1 MSIASSVL
9 ARPRRGRLYIV
20 IGAVLAVLAFATA
33 AGIASLPL
41 IQGTTTGVKVVV
53 ASHDIQARTVIQDSD
68 LTLASINPTPPQ
80 SFTAVNKVAGKGARV
95 DIPAGMPIS
104 SNLIAPSGDLIS
116 SSDVAY
122 LPIPKGWVA
131 VTVPTGEQV
140 GVGGYVQVGD
150 RITMLATIN
159 TQLLG
164 QSPGRSVVL
173 TVFRDVNVLRVGP
186 ATGNT
191 TGANS
196 TGVVTSSL
204 TVLMTAC
211 DSEYLFWLLNN
222 ASMKYELESYTD
234 YQSVPTGPDS
244 KCPNVSKASG
254 VGPKDVDTRWG
265 FTTH

>member
-1 MSIASSVL
+1 VSTATSAL
-9 ARPRRGRLYIV
+9 ARPRRGRLYIWV
-20 IGAVLAVLAFATA
+20 GAVLAVLAFALA

-41 IQGTTTGVKVVV
+41 IQGSAGGTKVVV
-53 ASHDIQARTVIQDSD
+53 ASHDIKARTVITASD
-68 LTLASINPTPPQ
+68 LTLASFNPAPPQ
-80 SFTAVNKVAGKGARV
+80 AFTLTKDVAGKGARV
-95 DIPAGMPIS
+95 DIVAGQPVTA
-104 SNLIAPSGDLIS
+104 NLIAPSGDLLS

-150 RITMLATIN
+150 RITILATIN
-159 TQLLG
+159 TSIFG

-173 TVFRDVNVLRVGP
+173 TVFRDIDVLRVGP
-186 ATGNT
+186 ANGSST
-191 TGANS
+191 

-211 DSEYLFWLLNN
+211 DSEFLFWLLNN

-234 YQSVPTGPDS
+234 YGGLPNQPDA
-244 KCPNVSKASG
+244 KCPNVSSTTG
-254 VGPKDVDTRWG
+254 VGPKDVDGRWH
-265 FTTH
+265 FTQHP

>member
-1 MSIASSVL
+1 MSIATSAL
-9 ARPRRGRLYIV
+9 ARPRRGRLYII

-41 IQGTTTGVKVVV
+41 IQGNTTGTKVVV
-53 ASHDIQARTVIQDSD
+53 ASHDIKARTVIQASD
-68 LTLASINPTPPQ
+68 LTISSISQPPPQ
-80 SFTAVNKVAGKGARV
+80 AFAAVKDVAGKGSRV
-95 DIPAGMPIS
+95 DIPAGMPVTA
-104 SNLIAPSGDLIS
+104 NLIAPSGDLLS
-116 SSDVAY
+116 TSDVAY
-122 LPIPKGWVA
+122 LPIPRGWVA
-131 VTVPTGEQV
+131 VTVPTNEQV

-191 TGANS
+191 TGANT

-204 TVLMTAC
+204 TVLM
-211 DSEYLFWLLNN
+211 
-222 ASMKYELESYTD
+222 
-234 YQSVPTGPDS
+234 
-244 KCPNVSKASG
+244 
-254 VGPKDVDTRWG
+254 
-265 FTTH
+265 

>member
-1 MSIASSVL
+1 PMPSTSPPPP
-9 ARPRRGRLYIV
+9 RPLTP
-20 IGAVLAVLAFATA
+20 AATV
-33 AGIASLPL
+33 P
-41 IQGTTTGVKVVV
+41 
-53 ASHDIQARTVIQDSD
+53 
-68 LTLASINPTPPQ
+68 
-80 SFTAVNKVAGKGARV
+80 GKGARV
-95 DIPAGMPIS
+95 NIPAGMALS

-159 TQLLG
+159 TQQLG

-191 TGANS
+191 TGANA
-196 TGVVTSSL
+196 TGIVTSSL

-211 DSEYLFWLLNN
+211 DSEY
-222 ASMKYELESYTD
+222 
-234 YQSVPTGPDS
+234 
-244 KCPNVSKASG
+244 
-254 VGPKDVDTRWG
+254 
-265 FTTH
+265 